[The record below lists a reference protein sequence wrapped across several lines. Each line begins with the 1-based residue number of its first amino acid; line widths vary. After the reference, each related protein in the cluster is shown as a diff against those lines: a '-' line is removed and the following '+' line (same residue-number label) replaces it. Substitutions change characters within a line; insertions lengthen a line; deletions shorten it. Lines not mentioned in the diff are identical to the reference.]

1 MRPST
6 DVLAMGVAA
15 TAMAVAFF
23 CWARFVLFW
32 RDRGPHPL
40 RRHPGARPSMFDKWL
55 GLK

>member
-1 MRPST
+1 MT
-6 DVLAMGVAA
+6 ADIFAMGGAA
-15 TAMAVAFF
+15 AGMAVAFF

-40 RRHPGARPSMFDKWL
+40 RRHPGARPSKLDKVL